1 MNFIEDLK
9 WRGALNQVTD
19 EEGLL
24 QAMNEGQI
32 GAYVGTD
39 PTADSLHLGHLIPF
53 MVLKR
58 FQNAGGKAVIIVG
71 GATGSIGDP
80 RPTTERKLLSEEQ
93 LKENEKGIAAQVTKL
108 FGQNGTKIVNNA
120 DWLNTMSLPTFLRD
134 YGKLFFH

>member
-19 EEGLL
+19 EAGLIE
-24 QAMNEGQI
+24 AMASGEI

-58 FQNAGGKAVIIVG
+58 FQNAGGK
-71 GATGSIGDP
+71 
-80 RPTTERKLLSEEQ
+80 RK
-93 LKENEKGIAAQVTKL
+93 
-108 FGQNGTKIVNNA
+108 
-120 DWLNTMSLPTFLRD
+120 R
-134 YGKLFFH
+134 